1 MISGLEYIG
10 PKELTQY
17 FIKDTNMAFG
27 LNNDITVTVVLG
39 RLLLL
44 IRPVE
49 SHVAQLQAEQG
60 PCEPSKDFVSKFGE
74 Q

>member
-17 FIKDTNMAFG
+17 FIKDTKMAFG
-27 LNNDITVTVVLG
+27 LNNDITVTVVMG

-49 SHVAQLQAEQG
+49 SHVAQQG